1 VAVSGPIVLAL
12 VAGASVVSTVVA
24 VALARLGR
32 DRVATSVSAAGIA
45 AGVMLWLAV
54 VEAVPEAATTL
65 GWGVAAATAA
75 VAALAVAAAARAA
88 HVVRATTSALPAL
101 AVALALHDLPEG
113 FAVGALVAGGTVVS
127 GLALVAAVTAHNIP
141 EKLAVLAPAR
151 AEERGL
157 VLPALA
163 VTLPEPVGAALAV
176 SGAALSPTLLA
187 AALAL
192 AAGAMVAVS
201 VDALPALARRHR
213 AVRRFAVSGLGAAS
227 LLAVA
232 GFVVPR

>member
-1 VAVSGPIVLAL
+1 MTDPVVVAL
-12 VAGASVVSTVVA
+12 VAAASAVSTLAA

-45 AGVMLWLAV
+45 AGIMLWLAV

-65 GWGVAAATAA
+65 GWGVTVATTA
-75 VAALAVAAAARAA
+75 VAALGVAAVTRFARGGGAAAGA
-88 HVVRATTSALPAL
+88 IPAL

-113 FAVGALVAGGTVVS
+113 FAVGALLTGGTLAA
-127 GLALVAAVTAHNIP
+127 GLALVAVVTAHNVP

-151 AEERGL
+151 AEERHL
-157 VLPALA
+157 LLPALA
-163 VTLPEPVGAALAV
+163 VTLPEPAGAALAV

-187 AALAL
+187 TALAL

-213 AVRRFAVSGLGAAS
+213 ALRRFAVSGLGAAS

-232 GFVVPR
+232 GVVVPH